1 MNEKVKKTIKEYA
14 IITVSILLMAVGVY
28 FFKFPNN
35 FLFKDCQQVNAI
47 VSISLYHDYQYCV
60 IGCWIFD
67 GGKVIWN

>member
-35 FLFKDCQQVNAI
+35 FSFGGVTG
-47 VSISLYHDYQYCV
+47 ISLYHDYQYCV